1 MDWSVPV
8 QCLQDMPNHY
18 SPIKKLERLLAS
30 VNSIYTIVRDQNLE
44 HTGVPHT
51 MGADEFLPLFI
62 YVLALSGLHTAGKFT
77 CTVATLLH
85 DKTNGIGGR
94 LHQSI

>member
-1 MDWSVPV
+1 M
-8 QCLQDMPNHY
+8 
-18 SPIKKLERLLAS
+18 
-30 VNSIYTIVRDQNLE
+30 
-44 HTGVPHT
+44 PHT

>member
-30 VNSIYTIVRDQNLE
+30 VNSIYTIVRGMVLESHIVILIVVIKENL
-44 HTGVPHT
+44 
-51 MGADEFLPLFI
+51 
-62 YVLALSGLHTAGKFT
+62 KF
-77 CTVATLLH
+77 
-85 DKTNGIGGR
+85 K
-94 LHQSI
+94 